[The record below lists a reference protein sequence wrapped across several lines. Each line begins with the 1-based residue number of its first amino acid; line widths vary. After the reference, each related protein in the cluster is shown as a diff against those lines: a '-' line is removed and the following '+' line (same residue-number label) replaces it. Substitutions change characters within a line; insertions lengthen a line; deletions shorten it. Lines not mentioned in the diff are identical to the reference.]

1 MKYLIV
7 VKTEIDYYPF
17 TDNNGW
23 ALYFPDEISAK
34 RYVDKFE
41 KLHVYDADKDNYD
54 ITIEEVNKPYTQDN
68 ALILVNML
76 LDLIEN

>member
-1 MKYLIV
+1 MKYQIV
-7 VKTEIDYYPF
+7 VNTKIDSYPF

-23 ALYFPDEISAK
+23 ILYFPDEISAK

-41 KLHVYDADKDNYD
+41 KLHVYNTNNYD
-54 ITIEEVNKPYTQDN
+54 ITIEEVNESYTQDN

>member
-1 MKYLIV
+1 MKYQIV
-7 VKTEIDYYPF
+7 VNTKIDSYPF

-23 ALYFPDEISAK
+23 ILYFPDEISAK

-41 KLHVYDADKDNYD
+41 KLHVYNTNNYD
-54 ITIEEVNKPYTQDN
+54 VTIEEVDESYTQDN